1 MHQWLDLVFGFKQRG
16 KEAVTA
22 LNTFVHVTYEGQVD
36 LDSITDPIERE
47 SIIAQIQNFGQTPSR
62 LERKPF
68 PPRIVLNAFK
78 EKGVDFNA
86 ISSMAALTPPFCVV
100 GAPHRVHLRVISV
113 DTCKVGMSGQIDSS
127 VGDICLNKG
136 QLLGVGRTCALIV
149 PSKKYYRF
157 GGPNNG
163 VSVHVAMATARH
175 REVNKVLSIHD
186 GMHRSPIS
194 IAKPSLNGLWLVTGC
209 VDSTVRVWKYNG
221 QNMQLQA
228 TLCGHDGG
236 RITCL
241 DISTSF
247 GTIVTGGSDGKI
259 LEWDLR
265 TLTFLRQLSHIS
277 NSSASSD
284 KPNETFAAK
293 SVSINHK
300 NGNIV
305 TLVHSTL
312 CIFDINGILV
322 AKQSPDDEFEG
333 SDLPSCVIA
342 TDCPEW
348 MENGIVAVTG
358 HMNGDV
364 RLWSIDYDC
373 NLLVLRHLVPDRV
386 HSCPITVLR
395 IEDEKQ
401 DTLLIGD
408 KSGKMSMCST
418 LKLEQLSGAEQAAL
432 VAETQSWHED

>member
-1 MHQWLDLVFGFKQRG
+1 M
-16 KEAVTA
+16 AA
-22 LNTFVHVTYEGQVD
+22 LNTFVHVTYEGQID

-68 PPRIVLNAFK
+68 PQRIVVNAFND
-78 EKGVDFNA
+78 KGIDFNA
-86 ISSMAALTPPFCVV
+86 ISSLAALTPPFCVV
-100 GAPHRVHLRVISV
+100 GAPHRVHLRVNTV
-113 DTCKVGMSGQIDSS
+113 DTCKVGMSGQTDSS
-127 VGDICLNKG
+127 VGDIFLNKG
-136 QLLGVGRTCALIV
+136 QLIGVGRTCALIG
-149 PSKKYYRF
+149 PSKKYVRF

-163 VSVHVAMATARH
+163 VSIHVAVTSARH

-194 IAKPSLNGLWLVTGC
+194 VARPSMNGLWLVSGC

-236 RITCL
+236 KITCL
-241 DISTSF
+241 DISTTY
-247 GTIVTGGSDGKI
+247 GTIVTGGSDGRI
-259 LEWDLR
+259 LVWDLR
-265 TLTFLRQLSHIS
+265 TLTFLRQLNHSPTPT
-277 NSSASSD
+277 AT
-284 KPNETFAAK
+284 KCAPNVTYAVK
-293 SVSINHK
+293 SVSVNHK

-305 TLVHSTL
+305 TLIHSNI
-312 CIFDINGILV
+312 CVFDINGNLA
-322 AKQSPDDEFEG
+322 AKQSSDDEFEG
-333 SDLPSCVIA
+333 SAIPSCVIA
-342 TDCPEW
+342 TGCPEW
-348 MENGIVAVTG
+348 MENGIVAATG

-373 NLLVLRHLVPDRV
+373 NLLVLRHLLPDRV

-395 IEDEKQ
+395 IADEKE

-408 KSGKMSMCST
+408 KSGKISVCST
-418 LKLEQLSGAEQAAL
+418 LKLEQLSALEQAAL
-432 VAETQSWHED
+432 VAETQSLHDDSKPFQ

>member
-1 MHQWLDLVFGFKQRG
+1 MVFGFKQRG

-36 LDSITDPIERE
+36 LDAITDPIERE

-68 PPRIVLNAFK
+68 PQRNVLNAFK

-86 ISSMAALTPPFCVV
+86 ISSLAALTPPFCVV
-100 GAPHRVHLRVISV
+100 GAPHRVHLRVNLV
-113 DTCKVGMSGQIDSS
+113 DTCKVGMVGQTDSS
-127 VGDICLNKG
+127 VGDILLHKG
-136 QLLGVGRTCALIV
+136 QIVGVGRTCALVIPLKRYV
-149 PSKKYYRF
+149 RF

-163 VSVHVAMATARH
+163 VSVHVAVASARQGG
-175 REVNKVLSIHD
+175 VNKVLSIHD

-194 IAKPSLNGLWLVTGC
+194 VGRLSPNGLWLVTGC
-209 VDSTVRVWKYNG
+209 VDSTVRVWKYHG
-221 QNMQLQA
+221 KTMQLQA
-228 TLCGHDGG
+228 TLCGHNGG
-236 RITCL
+236 KITCL
-241 DISTSF
+241 DISTTY

-265 TLTFLRQLSHIS
+265 TLTFLRQLNHSLSSVMSSRS
-277 NSSASSD
+277 N
-284 KPNETFAAK
+284 KTFAAK

-305 TLVHSTL
+305 TLIHSNI
-312 CIFDINGILV
+312 CVFDINGNVV
-322 AKQSPDDEFEG
+322 AKQSPEDEFEG
-333 SDLPSCVIA
+333 SAIPSCVVA
-342 TDCPEW
+342 TGCPEW

-373 NLLVLRHLVPDRV
+373 NLLVLRHLLPERV

-395 IEDEKQ
+395 IADDKE

-408 KSGKMSMCST
+408 ISGKISVCST
-418 LKLEQLSGAEQAAL
+418 LKLEQLSSTEQAAI
-432 VAETQSWHED
+432 AFETQSLHED